1 VESKAVVRLCAGAC
15 GGNVRRM
22 SASRAATGGR
32 GPGRSEAS
40 RCGAGGGARTGTSG
54 ALLSELFGGIE
65 GEQVMR
71 ILFAVRIFTEWDGFP
86 TGEAST

>member
-1 VESKAVVRLCAGAC
+1 
-15 GGNVRRM
+15 
-22 SASRAATGGR
+22 
-32 GPGRSEAS
+32 
-40 RCGAGGGARTGTSG
+40 
-54 ALLSELFGGIE
+54 LSELFGGIE